1 MGETM
6 SVRIAKAMAAAVLLC
21 LVQGAAAQTVI
32 DNAALNN
39 EADGTNWAAWGR
51 TFSEQRYSPLDQ
63 INTQTVSHLGLA
75 WSLEFDDV
83 WNVSSQALAV
93 DGVIYTAVGYS
104 RVYAIDARSGQV
116 LWNYDPKVE
125 SRKMR
130 MAWGSR
136 GLAYWN
142 GKVYAGVQDGRL
154 FALDAKTGALVW
166 ETLTTE
172 PGDNRYITGAPRVW
186 AGRDG
191 RGKVIIG
198 HGGADFGHVRG
209 YVTTYDAETGQQ
221 LWRWW
226 VVPGNPADGF
236 ENEVMEKAARTWSGE
251 WWKFGGGGT
260 VWNAMT
266 YDPEANRIYLGTGN
280 GSPWNA
286 QLRNPGGGDSLYL
299 CSVVALDADTG
310 EYVWHYQTTPN
321 ESWDFNSTMD
331 MVSATVEIDGKARKV
346 LMHAPKNGF
355 FYVLDRETGQLIS
368 AEKIGKVTWSEKVD
382 MATGRPVEVRGA
394 RYENGPALTWP
405 GSGGT
410 HNWHPMAYSPDTGLV
425 YIPAREMPGYYDGEG
440 RSPRTWQM
448 TPDDVMGL
456 RGFFDDIPKSAGTT
470 SLLAW
475 NPVTQKEAWRNPTP
489 GATNGGVIVTRG
501 GLVFQ
506 GRADGQFVATDAKS
520 GAELWSH
527 DMGVGTQAPPLTYSV
542 DGKQY
547 VSVLAGWGGAPS
559 LLGSLSAQHGW
570 VGRQYPRRMLTFV
583 LDGDAKLPVSPP
595 PVTKVEPVDDP
606 AFVVDAALADKGKLI
621 YKACLICHGTAAVA
635 GGYAPD
641 LRASPV
647 PLSAEGFR
655 AIVQAGALE
664 PRGMPKFDDFS
675 DADLE
680 ALRHYIR
687 ERARYE
693 PSAWEQ
699 IKSIWN
705 IAVLLIKMELIKRGW
720 MD

>member
-1 MGETM
+1 MKRTGL
-6 SVRIAKAMAAAVLLC
+6 AVLVRRVLIAAFAA
-21 LVQGAAAQTVI
+21 LLPVLGAQATTI

-39 EADGTNWAAWGR
+39 EADGANWAAWGR
-51 TFSEQRYSPLDQ
+51 TFSEQRFSPLDQ
-63 INTQTVSHLGLA
+63 INTQNVSRLGLA
-75 WSLEFDDV
+75 WSLELDDV
-83 WNVSSQALAV
+83 WNVSSQPVAV

-104 RVYAIDARSGQV
+104 VVHAVDARTGQL
-116 LWNYDPKVE
+116 LWKYDPKVE

-130 MAWGSR
+130 YAWGSR
-136 GLAYWN
+136 GLAFWN
-142 GKVYAGVQDGRL
+142 GKVYTGVQDGRL
-154 FALDAKTGALVW
+154 FALDAKTGKLVW
-166 ETLTTE
+166 EVMTTT
-172 PGDNRYITGAPRVW
+172 PGDNRYITGAPRIFN
-186 AGRDG
+186 
-191 RGKVIIG
+191 GKVIIG

-209 YVTTYDAETGQQ
+209 YVTTYDAETGKE

-236 ENEVMEKAARTWSGE
+236 ENKAMEEAAKTWSGE
-251 WWKFGGGGT
+251 WWKYGAGGT

-266 YDPEANRIYLGTGN
+266 YDPEYNRIYLGTGN

-321 ESWDFNSTMD
+321 ETWDFNSTMD
-331 MVSATVEIDGKARKV
+331 MVSATLEIDGKPRKV

-355 FYVLDRETGQLIS
+355 FYVLDRETGKLIS
-368 AEKIGKVTWSEKVD
+368 AEKIGKVTWAEKVD

-410 HNWHPMAYSPDTGLV
+410 HNWHPMAFSPDTGLV
-425 YIPAREMPGYYDGEG
+425 YIPAREMAGFYDGEG
-440 RSPRTWQM
+440 RKPGKWQM
-448 TPDDVMGL
+448 TPGDVMGL
-456 RGFFDDIPKSAGTT
+456 KGFFDDIPTSAGST

-475 NPVTQKEAWRNPTP
+475 NPVTQKEVWRNPTP
-489 GATNGGVIVTRG
+489 GATAGGVIATHG

-506 GRADGQFVATDAKS
+506 GLADGRFVATDAKT
-520 GAELWSH
+520 GQELWSYP
-527 DMGVGTQAPPLTYSV
+527 MGVGTQAPPLTYTV

-547 VSVLAGWGGAPS
+547 VTILAGWGGAPS

-583 LDGDAKLPVSPP
+583 LDGKAVLPPSPP
-595 PVTKVEPVDDP
+595 PLAKVEPLEAPDFKIDP
-606 AFVVDAALADKGKLI
+606 VLAEKGKQV
-621 YKACLICHGTAAVA
+621 YTGCVICHGSAAVA

-647 PLSAEGFR
+647 PLSHDAFK
-655 AIVQAGALE
+655 AIVQGGALE
-664 PRGMPKFDDFS
+664 SRGMPKFEEFTDEDIT
-675 DADLE
+675 
-680 ALRHYIR
+680 ALQHYLR
-687 ERARYE
+687 ERARYK
-693 PSAWEQ
+693 PTFWEQ
-699 IKSIWN
+699 VKQVFGFLWLMLKMK
-705 IAVLLIKMELIKRGW
+705 LLAMGW
-720 MD
+720 L